1 MLEHL
6 SVELADSL
14 MPYACL
20 DASQLVVGKWPMVM
34 VSCFF
39 ILFSC
44 TMFLLSEI
52 IMLAGH
58 VLPAFVGIPSG
69 NQTLLAGKSH
79 YIIHIKIYIY
89 IYTL

>member
-1 MLEHL
+1 MAHGHGLL
-6 SVELADSL
+6 
-14 MPYACL
+14 
-20 DASQLVVGKWPMVM
+20 
-34 VSCFF
+34 FF

-89 IYTL
+89 IHIIDDFPIKT